1 MDTKEM
7 AQGYE
12 ENIKRAF
19 DIIEKCKKQE
29 KQLFGRK
36 RNQKTLKRF
45 FEILKMLFDLFVL
58 ISHLITSRFRFIHPL
73 LYQNLHCHDQENI
86 FCYAQYF

>member
-29 KQLFGRK
+29 KQFFERK
-36 RNQKTLKRF
+36 RNPKTLKRF
-45 FEILKMLFDLFVL
+45 FEILKILFDLFVL
-58 ISHLITSRFRFIHPL
+58 ISHLITSRLRFFLAL
-73 LYQNLHCHDQENI
+73 LY
-86 FCYAQYF
+86 

>member
-19 DIIEKCKKQE
+19 DIIEKCKKQDNNFSE
-29 KQLFGRK
+29 ERETYNLKTNF
-36 RNQKTLKRF
+36 RN
-45 FEILKMLFDLFVL
+45 
-58 ISHLITSRFRFIHPL
+58 S
-73 LYQNLHCHDQENI
+73 ENI
-86 FCYAQYF
+86 V

>member
-29 KQLFGRK
+29 KQVFGRK
-36 RNQKTLKRF
+36 RNLKTLKRF
-45 FEILKMLFDLFVL
+45 FDILKYCL
-58 ISHLITSRFRFIHPL
+58 IFL
-73 LYQNLHCHDQENI
+73 C
-86 FCYAQYF
+86 

>member
-29 KQLFGRK
+29 KQFFGRK
-36 RNQKTLKRF
+36 RNPKTLKRF
-45 FEILKMLFDLFVL
+45 L
-58 ISHLITSRFRFIHPL
+58 RFRKYCL
-73 LYQNLHCHDQENI
+73 I
-86 FCYAQYF
+86 FCVNQPLDNI

>member
-1 MDTKEM
+1 M

-29 KQLFGRK
+29 KQVFGRK
-36 RNQKTLKRF
+36 RNLKTLKRF
-45 FEILKMLFDLFVL
+45 FDILKILFDLFVL
-58 ISHLITSRFRFIHPL
+58 ISHLITSQLRFFLAL
-73 LYQNLHCHDQENI
+73 LYQNLNFHDKENI
-86 FCYAQYF
+86 FCYAEYF

>member
-19 DIIEKCKKQE
+19 DIIEKCKGKE
-29 KQLFGRK
+29 NNFKKKRK
-36 RNQKTLKRF
+36 PKNLLTRF
-45 FEILKMLFDLFVL
+45 L
-58 ISHLITSRFRFIHPL
+58 I
-73 LYQNLHCHDQENI
+73 
-86 FCYAQYF
+86 

>member
-19 DIIEKCKKQE
+19 DIIEKCKKQDNNFRKKE
-29 KQLFGRK
+29 KP
-36 RNQKTLKRF
+36 T
-45 FEILKMLFDLFVL
+45 I
-58 ISHLITSRFRFIHPL
+58 
-73 LYQNLHCHDQENI
+73 
-86 FCYAQYF
+86 

>member
-29 KQLFGRK
+29 KQVFGRIA
-36 RNQKTLKRF
+36 RQAQA
-45 FEILKMLFDLFVL
+45 V
-58 ISHLITSRFRFIHPL
+58 SFI
-73 LYQNLHCHDQENI
+73 NT
-86 FCYAQYF
+86 

>member
-29 KQLFGRK
+29 KQFFGRK
-36 RNQKTLKRF
+36 RNPKTLKRF
-45 FEILKMLFDLFVL
+45 L
-58 ISHLITSRFRFIHPL
+58 RF
-73 LYQNLHCHDQENI
+73 
-86 FCYAQYF
+86 

>member
-29 KQLFGRK
+29 KQFFGRK
-36 RNQKTLKRF
+36 RNLKTLKRF
-45 FEILKMLFDLFVL
+45 FDILKILFDLFVL
-58 ISHLITSRFRFIHPL
+58 ISHLIISRFHFIFAL
-73 LYQNLHCHDQENI
+73 LY
-86 FCYAQYF
+86 

>member
-19 DIIEKCKKQE
+19 DIIEKCKKQDNN
-29 KQLFGRK
+29 FFRRK
-36 RNQKTLKRF
+36 RNLQ
-45 FEILKMLFDLFVL
+45 
-58 ISHLITSRFRFIHPL
+58 S
-73 LYQNLHCHDQENI
+73 ENE
-86 FCYAQYF
+86 F

>member
-29 KQLFGRK
+29 KQFFGKK
-36 RNQKTLKRF
+36 RNPKTLKRF
-45 FEILKMLFDLFVL
+45 FEILKILFDLFVL
-58 ISHLITSRFRFIHPL
+58 ISHLITSRLRFILAL
-73 LYQNLHCHDQENI
+73 LY
-86 FCYAQYF
+86 

>member
-19 DIIEKCKKQE
+19 DVIEKCKKRTTNI
-29 KQLFGRK
+29 LRRK
-36 RNQKTLKRF
+36 RKKL
-45 FEILKMLFDLFVL
+45 
-58 ISHLITSRFRFIHPL
+58 
-73 LYQNLHCHDQENI
+73 
-86 FCYAQYF
+86 

>member
-19 DIIEKCKKQE
+19 DVIEKCKK
-29 KQLFGRK
+29 R
-36 RNQKTLKRF
+36 T
-45 FEILKMLFDLFVL
+45 
-58 ISHLITSRFRFIHPL
+58 T
-73 LYQNLHCHDQENI
+73 NI
-86 FCYAQYF
+86 FTQKKKKL